1 MNARRLRSQCVNRHV
16 IYNRFIDH
24 PVTEHRTPNTI
35 TENQKDAEM
44 IKPLPAAQTFKRQ
57 TSMQQISEQQVSKQ
71 AALHIL
77 LVEDELS
84 IAKNISEYMEHKGHI
99 FDFANKGKQGL
110 ELALQHHYDVVILDL
125 NLPTMDGIDVCRQLR
140 EKADRHIPILMLT
153 ARDSIDDKV
162 SGFLVGT
169 DDYLTKPFSLREL
182 EVRCLALSRRHRLHT
197 KGALTLGPLR
207 IDRKRKYVT
216 RNEEKIELNA
226 MGYKI
231 LVVLAEAYPQV
242 VSRSELSQKLWG
254 DEPTESDAL
263 RSHIYQLRTAIDKP
277 YQYPMIKTVF
287 GIGFTIELQE

>member
-1 MNARRLRSQCVNRHV
+1 
-16 IYNRFIDH
+16 
-24 PVTEHRTPNTI
+24 
-35 TENQKDAEM
+35 
-44 IKPLPAAQTFKRQ
+44 
-57 TSMQQISEQQVSKQ
+57 MQQISEQQLSKQ

-84 IAKNISEYMEHKGHI
+84 IAKNIAEYMEHKGYI

-169 DDYLTKPFSLREL
+169 DDYLTKPFSLQEL

-197 KGALTLGPLR
+197 KDALTLGPLR

-231 LVVLAEAYPQV
+231 LVVLAEAYPQI

-263 RSHIYQLRTAIDKP
+263 RSHIYQLRAAIDKP

-287 GIGFTIELQE
+287 GVGFTIELQE